1 MRQNENH
8 IEIKF
13 FDFDITHDELSK
25 IIGLQPTHIWVKG
38 DKLKSGRL
46 EKIRKENYW
55 GFEIMTKTN
64 DFIGDQAKAFLVD
77 IVVSRTEKIKMLT
90 DKYHGEFSVVQYMYN
105 GCNPGLYFDKEQL
118 NILHNAG
125 LDLNVDIY
133 VLSDNEN
140 KAD

>member
-1 MRQNENH
+1 MQWW
-8 IEIKF
+8 
-13 FDFDITHDELSK
+13 DF
-25 IIGLQPTHIWVKG
+25 
-38 DKLKSGRL
+38 